1 MSCHLL
7 FLLNNSEG
15 YIFFPWVI
23 DSDDV
28 MVCLIANKE
37 VIILDVTQHTPVAPS
52 SIDGSEFMY
61 WVFTIWALFSK
72 RYSGGRLQKKFLIK
86 IE

>member
-1 MSCHLL
+1 MNVMSFA

-28 MVCLIANKE
+28 MVCLIAKNE

-52 SIDGSEFMY
+52 SIE
-61 WVFTIWALFSK
+61 VRK
-72 RYSGGRLQKKFLIK
+72 RD
-86 IE
+86 IEKEVLNQNWIGI